1 MQYQAILFDLDGTL
15 LPMDQDL
22 FLKAYFSALVKKLAP
37 LGYDPKALT
46 DAIWAGTGAMIHNDG
61 QRTNEAAFWDCFARI
76 LGEQARRE
84 APVLE
89 AFYHNEFQQ
98 VRHVCGYTSAAK
110 ELLDALKAKG
120 LRRILATNPLFP
132 AIATESRIRWAGL
145 EPSDFELY
153 TTYENSRYC
162 KPNPAYYRDIL
173 TAAGLSPEDEPN
185 PIACALAVATLLR
198 FSLGLTREA
207 ACVEAAVN
215 NVLSAGWRTPDAARP
230 GDPRVGAQA
239 IVQLICEQISVA
251 GELMG
256 KAGIS

>member
-173 TAAGLSPEDEPN
+173 TAAGLSPEECIMVGNDVGDDMVARKLGMGVFLLTDCLINHTEEPIDAY
-185 PIACALAVATLLR
+185 PHGGFPQLAAFLDAL
-198 FSLGLTREA
+198 
-207 ACVEAAVN
+207 
-215 NVLSAGWRTPDAARP
+215 
-230 GDPRVGAQA
+230 
-239 IVQLICEQISVA
+239 
-251 GELMG
+251 
-256 KAGIS
+256 